1 MKHIL
6 IFILK
11 AKDLKTKGKFP
22 LNNELAYTSSF
33 KWRVGKIVKNV
44 PNP

>member
-6 IFILK
+6 KFILK
-11 AKDLKTKGKFP
+11 AKDFKTKGYFP
-22 LNNELAYTSSF
+22 LNYELISTSSF
-33 KWRVGKIVKNV
+33 TWRVGKIVKNV